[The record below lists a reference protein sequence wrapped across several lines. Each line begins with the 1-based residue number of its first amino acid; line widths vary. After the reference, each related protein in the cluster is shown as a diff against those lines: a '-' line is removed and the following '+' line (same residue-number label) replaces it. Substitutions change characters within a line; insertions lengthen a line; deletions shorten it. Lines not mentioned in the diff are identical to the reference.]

1 VSSHKVTFD
10 KVAFHV
16 HVDEGGFQ
24 LAGELIGKL
33 GVSKAKDVFDIGLA
47 EAGFKLMLNLL
58 K

>member
-10 KVAFHV
+10 EIAFHV

-33 GVSKAKDVFDIGLA
+33 GVSKAKDVFDVRLA
-47 EAGFKLMLNLL
+47 EA
-58 K
+58 